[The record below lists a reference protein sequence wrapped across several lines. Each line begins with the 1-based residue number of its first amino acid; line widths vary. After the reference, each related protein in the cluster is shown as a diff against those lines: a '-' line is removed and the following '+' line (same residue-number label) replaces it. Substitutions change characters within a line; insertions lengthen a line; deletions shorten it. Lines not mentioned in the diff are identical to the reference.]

1 MKLEEWL
8 QSSAK
13 RLEELLPAG
22 TMQMKEDLK
31 KNIYSLLKESLGKL
45 DVVSR
50 EEFDAQT
57 HVLQRTQQVLQNLE
71 KRLAELE
78 QSVKPV

>member
-8 QSSAK
+8 QVNVK
-13 RLEELLPAG
+13 RLEDLLPAG
-22 TMQMKEDLK
+22 TVQMKDDLK
-31 KNIYSLLKESLGKL
+31 KNVYSMLKESLGRL

-57 HVLQRTQQVLQNLE
+57 HVLQRTQQTLQSLE

-78 QSVKPV
+78 QNIKNA

>member
-8 QSSAK
+8 QASAK
-13 RLEELLPAG
+13 RFEDLLPAG

-50 EEFDAQT
+50 EEFDAQIQ
-57 HVLQRTQQVLQNLE
+57 VLQRTQQVLQNLE
-71 KRLAELE
+71 KRLVELE
-78 QSVKPV
+78 QGAKPS

>member
-8 QSSAK
+8 QVSVK
-13 RLEELLPAG
+13 RLEDLLPAG
-22 TMQMKEDLK
+22 TVQMKDDLK
-31 KNIYSLLKESLGKL
+31 KNIYSLLKESLGRL

-57 HVLQRTQQVLQNLE
+57 HVLHRTQQTLQSLE

-78 QSVKPV
+78 QNIKNA

>member
-1 MKLEEWL
+1 M
-8 QSSAK
+8 
-13 RLEELLPAG
+13 
-22 TMQMKEDLK
+22 
-31 KNIYSLLKESLGKL
+31 GKL